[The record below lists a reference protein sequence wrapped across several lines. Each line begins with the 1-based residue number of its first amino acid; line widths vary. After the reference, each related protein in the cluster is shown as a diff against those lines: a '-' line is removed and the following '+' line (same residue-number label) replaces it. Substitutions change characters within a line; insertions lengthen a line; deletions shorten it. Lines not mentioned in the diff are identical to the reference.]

1 MSIEIPGINT
11 KTVLNLYDDDVE
23 VYKSI
28 LCSFISNVPKVLD
41 KIRSVSSETLQE
53 YKIKIHALKG
63 ISESVGAEKIMTA
76 ASKLEAMAKKGDLV
90 GILAR
95 NGDFLEETDILVDN
109 IRNWLADNLEFSQ
122 PY

>member
-11 KTVLNLYDDDVE
+11 KTIRNLYDDDVE

-41 KIRSVSSETLQE
+41 KIRNVSFETLQE
-53 YKIKIHALKG
+53 YRIKIHALKG

-76 ASKLEAMAKKGDLV
+76 ASKLEAMARKGDLV

-95 NGDFLEETDILVDN
+95 NADFLEETDILVDN
-109 IRNWLADNLEFSQ
+109 VRNWLADNLEFSQ
-122 PY
+122 PC